1 MQKKGWTFLSS
12 CACVLEYQK
21 SGGSAIAGT
30 SLFVPIKTKRT
41 EQEEEEEEEAAAI
54 VKQLNFLLLFL
65 LVAVAVVVGVVAV
78 VV

>member
-1 MQKKGWTFLSS
+1 M
-12 CACVLEYQK
+12 CVLEYQK

-41 EQEEEEEEEAAAI
+41 EQEEEEEAI

-65 LVAVAVVVGVVAV
+65 LVAVAVVGVVVDGVAV